1 MKRMPFECPTEHYD
15 ERISSIDEQ
24 ICALLKQRKDISNN
38 NPGFPFPE
46 FISIWSGKYGLYED
60 LLNSIFSTLRMEEEF
75 KPRVEPKNFIK
86 HIPILKSIEIDE
98 RLYTLTF
105 IRQFENASVVQLN
118 IDWNETTDVDLEAL
132 RHHRPI
138 HPHSFIE
145 LSLGEH
151 YECRSDRGGGSEGH
165 QRQNYLVTPPIPD
178 DPSGLKFV
186 FKEYQ
191 DFYKGKPTGLEIVF
205 DLD

>member
-1 MKRMPFECPTEHYD
+1 MKRMPFERPTEHYD

-46 FISIWSGKYGLYED
+46 FISIWSGKYDLYED
-60 LLNSIFSTLRMEEEF
+60 LLNSIFSILRMEEEF
-75 KPRVEPKNFIK
+75 KPRVEPKNYIK
-86 HIPILKSIEIDE
+86 HIPILKSVEKDE
-98 RLYTLTF
+98 RLYTMTY

-118 IDWNETTDVDLEAL
+118 IDWHEETDDLDEYHRL
-132 RHHRPI
+132 RHRH
-138 HPHSFIE
+138 HDSFIE
-145 LSLGEH
+145 LNLNED
-151 YECRSDRGGGSEGH
+151 YECRTDRGGGSEG
-165 QRQNYLVTPPIPD
+165 NYSLNFIVTPAIPD
-178 DPSGLKFV
+178 DPSGLKLV

-191 DFYKGKPTGLEIVF
+191 DFFKGKPTGLEIVF